1 MTRCVLE
8 IFRLIEGHE
17 KKFTHNLSMWKAAKP
32 PGVAASATQERAV
45 PFRHDGNLQFWR
57 VTDSNML
64 ISRMDLKDVGGG
76 DGGETPRELMCTI
89 IRNEAYYCFFGQ
101 RN

>member
-1 MTRCVLE
+1 MQRRNEL
-8 IFRLIEGHE
+8 
-17 KKFTHNLSMWKAAKP
+17 
-32 PGVAASATQERAV
+32 

-64 ISRMDLKDVGGG
+64 ISRRDLKDVGGG

-89 IRNEAYYCFFGQ
+89 IRNEARMSDPNQ
-101 RN
+101 RHHAKWGHELL